1 MIPRNHGLVT
11 VGRIIPEAVLYLR
24 RLETARKTQVDAL
37 AMNSGLVHVPEEVC
51 ETSLRQIDEFSTH
64 AGDIG
69 ALEFHA
75 FMRMLDQMDAGY
87 RE

>member
-1 MIPRNHGLVT
+1 MILRSHALVT
-11 VGRIIPEAVLYLR
+11 VGRIIPGAVLYLH
-24 RLETARKTQVDAL
+24 RLETACKTQVDAL
-37 AMNSGLVHVPEEVC
+37 AMKAALVHVPEEVC

-64 AGDIG
+64 VGDIG

-75 FMRMLDQMDAGY
+75 FMRMLDQTDAGH

>member
-1 MIPRNHGLVT
+1 
-11 VGRIIPEAVLYLR
+11 
-24 RLETARKTQVDAL
+24 
-37 AMNSGLVHVPEEVC
+37 MNSGLVHVLEEVC

-64 AGDIG
+64 VGDIG

-75 FMRMLDQMDAGY
+75 FMRMLDQTDARY